1 MRNILKNIFCASL
14 AGLILAGCSKEE
26 SDFAGTDNHI
36 ISFEMK
42 VGSES
47 YKAVIL
53 DNEIRLTVPK
63 GTDLSQGKPDIVLC
77 ENMRLTPDPSTITDW
92 GEEYQFIA
100 TSYNNSDRIYRYRII
115 HPEVSTDGNVVLNT
129 QADVD
134 AFARSGIDVIRGNLI
149 IGAEKGGGLRFH
161 PQPGRTG
168 KPAGGRV

>member
-42 VGSES
+42 VGSEN

-53 DNEIRLTVPK
+53 DNEIRLTVPE

-92 GEEYQFIA
+92 GEE
-100 TSYNNSDRIYRYRII
+100 
-115 HPEVSTDGNVVLNT
+115 V
-129 QADVD
+129 
-134 AFARSGIDVIRGNLI
+134 
-149 IGAEKGGGLRFH
+149 
-161 PQPGRTG
+161 
-168 KPAGGRV
+168 RVHRHFV